1 MNANETRNTGRENV
15 REHKTA
21 ATGCCG
27 GPAPAGT
34 SACCAEDAA
43 VKVAG
48 GSGCGCGCGSPA
60 VEPTRALAWRAEQP

>member
-1 MNANETRNTGRENV
+1 MNVNETRTTDRENV
-15 REHKTA
+15 REHNTE

-34 SACCAEDAA
+34 SGCCAKDAA

-48 GSGCGCGCGSPA
+48 GAGCGCGSPA
-60 VEPTRALAWRAEQP
+60 VEPTRPKSSCCG

>member
-1 MNANETRNTGRENV
+1 MNANETRTTDRENV
-15 REHKTA
+15 REHNTG

-43 VKVAG
+43 VKAAG
-48 GSGCGCGCGSPA
+48 ASGCGCGSPVA
-60 VEPTRALAWRAEQP
+60 EPTRPKNSCCG